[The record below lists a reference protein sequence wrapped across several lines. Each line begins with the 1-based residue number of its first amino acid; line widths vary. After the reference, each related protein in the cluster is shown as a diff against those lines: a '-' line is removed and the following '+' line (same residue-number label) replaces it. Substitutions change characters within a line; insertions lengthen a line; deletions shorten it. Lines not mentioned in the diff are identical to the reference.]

1 MKHLPFKQVDV
12 FTARPFLGNPVAVVI
27 GAEGLGAEEMQRIA
41 SWTNL
46 SETTF
51 LLAPTVPGASYRLRI
66 FTPRRELPFAGHP
79 TIGSAHAA
87 LESGF
92 AKAVGGRLTQ
102 ECGAGVLELMVE
114 ERNGAR
120 RIFVKA
126 PVPKI
131 TPADAP
137 LFGKAR
143 ALRVDVGPVW
153 VVVDLGQARAVDSLT
168 PDMAAI
174 SALSKALDASG
185 ATVFGRTGIADAP
198 IHVRSFAPAHGIP
211 EDPVCGSGNIS
222 VAAYLR
228 ETGLLKEF
236 GPSYTARQGMQ
247 VGRDGSV
254 QVRVTADA
262 IQIGGEAVTCVD
274 GMLRSGDQASS
285 NARRGLRGKI
295 LAGSALPRLTRK
307 LDLQRP
313 SGKNAAST
321 LALSNPDIGPQSRPS
336 ARAAMMK

>member
-1 MKHLPFKQVDV
+1 MKSLRFKQVDV

-27 GAEGLGAEEMQRIA
+27 GAEALDTAEMQRIA
-41 SWTNL
+41 GWTNL

-51 LLAPTVPGASYRLRI
+51 LLPATAPGASYRLRI

-92 AKAVGGRLTQ
+92 AKAIDDKLKQ
-102 ECGAGVLELMVE
+102 ECGAGVLDLSVE
-114 ERNGAR
+114 EG

-126 PVPKI
+126 PQPK
-131 TPADAP
+131 TRRVDAP
-137 LFGKAR
+137 LFRVKS

-153 VVVDLGQARAVDSLT
+153 VVADLGDARAVDTLE

-174 SALSKALDASG
+174 AELSRALEASG
-185 ATVFGRTGIADAP
+185 VTVFGRTGNAATP
-198 IHVRSFAPAHGIP
+198 LHVRSFAPAHGIP

-236 GPSYTARQGMQ
+236 GASYTARQGMQ
-247 VGRDGSV
+247 VGRDGR
-254 QVRVTADA
+254 VRVRVSAEA

-274 GMLRSGDQASS
+274 GKLRVD
-285 NARRGLRGKI
+285 
-295 LAGSALPRLTRK
+295 
-307 LDLQRP
+307 
-313 SGKNAAST
+313 
-321 LALSNPDIGPQSRPS
+321 
-336 ARAAMMK
+336 

>member
-1 MKHLPFKQVDV
+1 MKQLPFKQVDV
-12 FTARPFLGNPVAVVI
+12 FTAKPFLGNPVAVVI
-27 GAEGLGAEEMQRIA
+27 GAESLGAEEMQRIA
-41 SWTNL
+41 GWTNL

-51 LLAPTVPGASYRLRI
+51 LLPATAPGASYRLRI

-92 AKAVGGRLTQ
+92 AKSVGGGLKQ
-102 ECGAGVLELMVE
+102 ECGAGVLDLSVE
-114 ERNGAR
+114 EG

-126 PVPKI
+126 PQPK
-131 TPADAP
+131 TRRVDAP
-137 LFGKAR
+137 LFRVKS

-153 VVVDLGQARAVDSLT
+153 VVADLGDARAVDTLE

-174 SALSKALDASG
+174 AELSRALEASG
-185 ATVFGRTGIADAP
+185 VTVFGRTGNAATP
-198 IHVRSFAPAHGIP
+198 LHVRSFAPAHGIP

-236 GPSYTARQGMQ
+236 GASYTARQGMQ
-247 VGRDGSV
+247 VGRDGR
-254 QVRVTADA
+254 VRVRVSAEA

-274 GMLRSGDQASS
+274 GKLRVD
-285 NARRGLRGKI
+285 
-295 LAGSALPRLTRK
+295 
-307 LDLQRP
+307 
-313 SGKNAAST
+313 
-321 LALSNPDIGPQSRPS
+321 
-336 ARAAMMK
+336 